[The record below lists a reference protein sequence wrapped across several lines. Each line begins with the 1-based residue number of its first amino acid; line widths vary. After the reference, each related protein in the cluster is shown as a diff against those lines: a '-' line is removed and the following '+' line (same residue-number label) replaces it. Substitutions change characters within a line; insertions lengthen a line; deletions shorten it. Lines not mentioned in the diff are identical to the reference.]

1 MIPRRAALGLPF
13 LALPVAA
20 QEAWPSRPIRFVVPF
35 AAGSATD
42 LRARLFAEPLSRR
55 LGQPVIVENRG
66 GANGFLASEAV
77 ARARPD
83 GYTFLFTANTTHAS
97 NPALFRRLPYDPIAD
112 FAPVALLGTGVLFV
126 VVNNAQPIQNMR
138 DLAAAARARQG
149 GLDVAWGSAS
159 SRVAAEM
166 FRHMAGVSFNMVA
179 YRANPQGI
187 TDVIAGN
194 VQAMF
199 LDTTTAMPQVREGRV
214 RALAVTSRQRIGIAP
229 DVPTVAEA
237 AGLPDY
243 EILTWNGVFAPVA
256 TPPAIVDRLAALLAE
271 IMAEPETTQRYAADG
286 NTQRLALGADFGR
299 FVVEDIARW
308 KSVVAAAGIE
318 LE

>member
-1 MIPRRAALGLPF
+1 MIARRAALGLPF
-13 LALPVAA
+13 LALPVRA
-20 QEAWPSRPIRFVVPF
+20 QESWPARPIRFVVPF

-42 LRARLFAEPLSRR
+42 LRARLFAEPLARR
-55 LGQPVIVENRG
+55 LGQPVVVENRG

-97 NPALFRRLPYDPIAD
+97 NPALFRRLPYDPIND
-112 FAPVALLGTGVLFV
+112 FMPVALLGTGVLFV
-126 VVNNAQPIQNMR
+126 VVNNSLPIQTMR
-138 DLAAAARARQG
+138 DLAAAARQRPG

-166 FRHMAGVSFNMVA
+166 FRHMAGVPFNMVA

-214 RALAVTSRQRIGIAP
+214 RALAVTSRQRLAMAP

-243 EILTWNGVFAPVA
+243 EILTWNGVFAPA
-256 TPPAIVDRLAALLAE
+256 NTPVAIVDRVAALLLE
-271 IMAEPETTQRYAADG
+271 IMVEPATTARYLADG
-286 NTQRLALGADFGR
+286 NTQRALATADFGR

-308 KSVVAAAGIE
+308 TAVVAAAGIE
-318 LE
+318 RE